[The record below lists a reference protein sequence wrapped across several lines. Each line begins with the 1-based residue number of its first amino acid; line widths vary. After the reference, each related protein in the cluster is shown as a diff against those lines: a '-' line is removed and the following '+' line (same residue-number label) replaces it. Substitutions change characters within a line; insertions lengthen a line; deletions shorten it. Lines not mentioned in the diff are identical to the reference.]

1 MSMKPMI
8 NFGRADAGIR
18 QLRRGRR
25 DAPIGHNLH
34 ESLGKHLGK
43 TQVVHATDMT
53 DTGNVA
59 NTPIV
64 AERNRKLSSMGGLA
78 RTPQLPFTNPLSRV
92 IKLSHHDAKI
102 QKLTDFT
109 GARKTFTSN
118 LAKAGL

>member
-1 MSMKPMI
+1 MKPMI

-25 DAPIGHNLH
+25 DAPTGHNLH

-53 DTGNVA
+53 DSGNVA
-59 NTPIV
+59 NRPIV
-64 AERNRKLSSMGGLA
+64 EHRNKRLSSMGGL
-78 RTPQLPFTNPLSRV
+78 TQDIQLPFTNPLSRV

>member
-64 AERNRKLSSMGGLA
+64 AERNRKFYG
-78 RTPQLPFTNPLSRV
+78 RINPRYTTTFHKPPFTSY
-92 IKLSHHDAKI
+92 
-102 QKLTDFT
+102 
-109 GARKTFTSN
+109 
-118 LAKAGL
+118 